1 MKTGVILPSFRDT
14 PGEALAVAAAA
25 EEAGVDGVF
34 CYDHLWPMGQPE
46 RPALAPFPL
55 LGMVARRTERVHVGT
70 LVARIGLVPDRVL
83 LAEFGALSVLAP
95 GRVIAGLG
103 TGDRQ
108 SAAENEAYGVPSAP
122 ADERR
127 AAVGRCAVA
136 LRDRGLEVWVGGGS
150 RGTRLVA
157 EEAGVAVNLWDVPPA
172 AVAEQARRSEVTWG
186 GPVPKAGRSSG
197 RPPSGGAPAGADAG
211 DGEAIA
217 HLLAGLARA
226 GATWAVFVWPVPLAT
241 VVACARTAASGR

>member
-1 MKTGVILPSFRDT
+1 MILPSFRDT
-14 PGEALAVAAAA
+14 ADEALAVAAAA

-55 LGMVARRTERVHVGT
+55 LAMVARRTERVHVGT
-70 LVARIGLVPDRVL
+70 LVARIGLVPDQVL

-103 TGDRQ
+103 TGDRK
-108 SAAENEAYGVPSAP
+108 SAAENEAYGVPPAP

-127 AAVGRCAVA
+127 AALGRCAVE
-136 LRDRGLEVWVGGGS
+136 LRDRGVEVWVGGGS

-157 EEAGVAVNLWDVPPA
+157 EDAGVVVNLWDVPPA
-172 AVAEQARRSEVTWG
+172 AVAEQASRSEVTWA
-186 GPVPKAGRSSG
+186 GPVPGAGPG
-197 RPPSGGAPAGADAG
+197 
-211 DGEAIA
+211 AIA
-217 HLLAGLARA
+217 DLVAGLASA
-226 GATWAVFVWPVPLAT
+226 GATWAVFAWPVPLAT
-241 VVACARTAASGR
+241 MVACARATAPGR